1 LSRKSLERYNV
12 RRNWLKSQPSHS
24 ISIHTEEK
32 QMLKRSKWGSWG
44 YGGKNG
50 LGVRGHGAKEWPR
63 QRGCRDAGGAL
74 PMVVKIAPGRR
85 KNAGNTPTEKTA
97 REKEREEE

>member
-1 LSRKSLERYNV
+1 
-12 RRNWLKSQPSHS
+12 
-24 ISIHTEEK
+24 
-32 QMLKRSKWGSWG
+32 MLKRSKWGSGG

-50 LGVRGHGAKEWPR
+50 LGVRGHGSKEWPR
-63 QRGCRDAGGAL
+63 QRGCRDAGRAL

-97 REKEREEE
+97 RAKEREEE